1 MLISCEVG
9 NNTKNTFNICVT
21 RGMHMKENVNGDN
34 SKEKRK
40 RFQFKTPHTYALLMV
55 IIAVS
60 CVLTYIIPA
69 GEYKRAEKNGQTL
82 VVPGSYHEI
91 PQHGVSFLDWFRAV
105 PEGLLTGGEIVF
117 YIFLVGGAFGIVHRT
132 GAFENGINKA
142 IQTLGSSKILMVP
155 LTMTIFS
162 ILGFSIGLA
171 EETIIFVPIGVIIA
185 RTLGYDAMTGAAMVI
200 LGAASGFIGGMLNP
214 FTVGV
219 AQTVAELPMFSGW
232 GLRSII
238 YLFILAGAIFAV
250 MFYAERVKRHP
261 KKSIVY
267 ELEQQEGNSHQAIDY
282 GRFTKRQAVAL
293 LMIVCAIIFNVYGIF
308 RYEWS
313 FNQMSAN
320 FILAGLLAGIISGLG
335 INGTFDAMIDG
346 MKDILFGAMIVGFA
360 KGIVVILE
368 QGKIIDSIIHSMT
381 TLLNDVPS
389 SIVIIVMFI
398 FQFFLNFFIPSG
410 SGQAL
415 TTMPLMV
422 PISDLLHI
430 NRQLTV
436 LAFQY
441 GDSISNVLFPTS
453 AILMG
458 ALAVAKIS
466 YTQWLKFAWRL
477 ILLWVIICSVAMS
490 IALLV
495 GY

>member
-1 MLISCEVG
+1 MGE
-9 NNTKNTFNICVT
+9 TTET
-21 RGMHMKENVNGDN
+21 
-34 SKEKRK
+34 KRK
-40 RFQFKTPHTYALLMV
+40 TKSSKQKKFQFKTPHTYALLMM
-55 IIAVS
+55 IIAVA
-60 CVLTYIIPA
+60 CILTYIIPA
-69 GEYKRAEKNGQTL
+69 GEYKREEKGGQTL

-91 PQHGVSFLDWFRAV
+91 AQHGVSFLDLFRAV

-132 GAFENGINKA
+132 GAFENGINQA
-142 IQTLGSSKILMVP
+142 IKSLGSSKILMIP
-155 LTMTIFS
+155 LTMTVFS

-232 GLRSII
+232 GLRTII
-238 YLFILAGAIFAV
+238 YLFILAAAISTV
-250 MFYAERVKRHP
+250 LIYARKVKRNP

-267 ELEQQEGNSHQAIDY
+267 QLEKEEGNSHKEINY
-282 GRFTKRQAVAL
+282 ERFTKRQALAL
-293 LMIVCAIIFNVYGIF
+293 SMIVLAIIFNVYGIF
-308 RYEWS
+308 RYEWT

-320 FILAGLLAGIISGLG
+320 FVLAGLLAGLISGLG
-335 INGTFDAMIDG
+335 LNGTFDAFIDG

-368 QGKIIDSIIHSMT
+368 QGKIIDSIIHGMT

-389 SIVIIVMFI
+389 SIVIIVMFV

-466 YTQWLKFAWRL
+466 YVQWLKFAWKL
-477 ILLWVIICSVAMS
+477 IAVWAIICAIAMS
-490 IALLV
+490 IALLA